1 MFVFCV
7 CLLCG
12 DVYFVFAA
20 YLDQDSL
27 VEEILYLNGTF
38 LVKYVNQNS
47 KNADGESSNV
57 ACAVYIA

>member
-12 DVYFVFAA
+12 DVYFFVFAA

-38 LVKYVNQNS
+38 LVKYVNQNVIV
-47 KNADGESSNV
+47 KMLTERV
-57 ACAVYIA
+57 QM

>member
-12 DVYFVFAA
+12 DAYFVFAA

-38 LVKYVNQNS
+38 LVKYVNQNVIV
-47 KNADGESSNV
+47 KMLTERV
-57 ACAVYIA
+57 QM